1 MIWRDMVKTAEW
13 ICPSCGATNR
23 KLVRSDER
31 RTEDRCV
38 SCHRKHVI
46 EEDTRPVRWRVA
58 YALK

>member
-1 MIWRDMVKTAEW
+1 MTKTAEW

-38 SCHRKHVI
+38 SCHRRHVI

-58 YALK
+58 TGLR

>member
-1 MIWRDMVKTAEW
+1 MVKTAEW

-23 KLVRSDER
+23 KLVRVDER

-38 SCHRKHVI
+38 SCHRKQVI

-58 YALK
+58 AALR